1 MLLRLSLN
9 FMAHLV
15 AGIAFGALAAAAVQP
30 VRTKENESVGSA
42 QDFSAGAV
50 QNRVDRG
57 R

>member
-50 QNRVDRG
+50 QNSVDRG

>member
-15 AGIAFGALAAAAVQP
+15 AGIAFGALAATAVQP
-30 VRTKENESVGSA
+30 MRTKENGSVGSA
-42 QDFSAGAV
+42 QDFSPGAV
-50 QNRVDRG
+50 QNSVDRG